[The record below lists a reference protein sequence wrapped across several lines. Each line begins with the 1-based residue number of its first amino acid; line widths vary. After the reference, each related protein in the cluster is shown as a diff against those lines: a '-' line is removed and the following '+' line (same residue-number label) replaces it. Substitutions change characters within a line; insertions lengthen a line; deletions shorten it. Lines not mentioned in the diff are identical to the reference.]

1 MLDTFEIL
9 TTSGVVLW
17 SRTYAPVG
25 ANIINSLIRDV
36 FIEERILPQP
46 EDAGSKPTYRKEG
59 YTLKWTASKDAG
71 LIFVVCNQIQSC
83 FQIYVP
89 PQKSH
94 HAHKDAHASEC
105 MLSPHPGSIPKSSPL
120 DMDRQASRQR
130 ACSLRRPLRRAVE
143 DGAQQRSQ
151 LRQIRIIF

>member
-25 ANIINSLIRDV
+25 ANVINSLIRDV

-46 EDAGSKPTYRKEG
+46 EDAGSKPTYKKEG

-71 LIFVVCNQIQSC
+71 LIFVVCNQFQSYSQNIC
-83 FQIYVP
+83 ATTKVTP
-89 PQKSH
+89 
-94 HAHKDAHASEC
+94 HAQRCARERMHAKYSTRQYTRV
-105 MLSPHPGSIPKSSPL
+105 LST
-120 DMDRQASRQR
+120 
-130 ACSLRRPLRRAVE
+130 
-143 DGAQQRSQ
+143 
-151 LRQIRIIF
+151 